1 MRPETILHS
10 RPDTFSQTV
19 LVATDSSCSSAADH
33 TCFANYERCQL
44 NLSKFWESLRNL
56 FFQFFPVGIVCQPC
70 NSLCRGCLA
79 LLNLGRTIQKV
90 NDTHGR
96 VRE

>member
-33 TCFANYERCQL
+33 TCFANNGQMAQRVSFAQRDSRSFLGYTLSRILPLVPRICRLLAQAGRKQIHPNGYKFLRSHL
-44 NLSKFWESLRNL
+44 NE
-56 FFQFFPVGIVCQPC
+56 
-70 NSLCRGCLA
+70 
-79 LLNLGRTIQKV
+79 
-90 NDTHGR
+90 
-96 VRE
+96 